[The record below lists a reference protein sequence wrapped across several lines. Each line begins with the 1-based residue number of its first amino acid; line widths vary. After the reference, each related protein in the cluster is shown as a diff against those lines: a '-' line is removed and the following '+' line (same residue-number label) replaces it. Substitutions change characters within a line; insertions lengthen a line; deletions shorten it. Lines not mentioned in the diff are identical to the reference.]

1 MKNST
6 PATNPLEGISV
17 VPEPSEKLLNERQ
30 RVDYRSDRE
39 QCLEWLLTFGKDPD
53 SAEGYAYS
61 TVKNRASRMDQFYR
75 WVWKH
80 EDGYTS
86 AITTD
91 HADACLKHLARQE
104 YSNGHKSACWKALM
118 MLFKWRSHRCGAD
131 EWSPDITFSRSN
143 QSTTPRDYL
152 TQEERAKI
160 REAALE
166 YGSVPSFDNVTGE
179 RRERWKAHL
188 AQRFEKPKSE
198 ISREDWE
205 RANNWKIPTLVW
217 VSLDAG
223 LRPIEVERATVS
235 WVDIDNSVLRIPREE
250 SSKIEENWIVGL
262 QDRTA
267 EMLDYWLSQR
277 SAVDKHDDTDALWLT
292 REANPYGSYALRYVL
307 YKLCDI
313 AGISTDNRT
322 MSWYTVRHS
331 TGTYMTREEDLAAA
345 QTQLR
350 HLGPETTMK
359 YDQTPVEDRR
369 DALDRMG

>member
-17 VPEPSEKLLNERQ
+17 VPEPSEKLLNQRQ
-30 RVDYRSDRE
+30 RVDYRTDRE
-39 QCLEWLLTFGKDPD
+39 QCLEWLLTFGKDPN

-75 WVWKH
+75 WVWEQ
-80 EDGYTS
+80 EDRYTS

-91 HADACLKHLARQE
+91 HADAYLKHLARQE
-104 YSNGHKSACWKALM
+104 YSNGHKSACRKALM
-118 MLFKWRSHRCGAD
+118 MLYKWRSHRRGAD

-152 TQEERAKI
+152 TQEERSKI

-166 YGSVPSFDNVTGE
+166 YRSVPSFDNVTGE

-188 AQRFEKPKSE
+188 AQRFEKSKTE

-217 VSLDAG
+217 TSLDAG
-223 LRPIEVERATVS
+223 LRPIEVERATVG
-235 WVDIDNSVLRIPREE
+235 WVDVDNSVLRIPREE
-250 SSKIEENWIVGL
+250 SSKVEENWIVGL

-267 EMLDYWLSQR
+267 EMLEYWLSQR
-277 SAVDKHDDTDALWLT
+277 TAIDKYDETDALWLT
-292 REANPYGSYALRYVL
+292 REANPYGSSALRYVL
-307 YKLCDI
+307 RKLCDI

-322 MSWYTVRHS
+322 ASWYALRHS
-331 TGTYMTREEDLAAA
+331 TGTYLTREEGLAAA

-350 HLGPETTMK
+350 HLSPETTMK